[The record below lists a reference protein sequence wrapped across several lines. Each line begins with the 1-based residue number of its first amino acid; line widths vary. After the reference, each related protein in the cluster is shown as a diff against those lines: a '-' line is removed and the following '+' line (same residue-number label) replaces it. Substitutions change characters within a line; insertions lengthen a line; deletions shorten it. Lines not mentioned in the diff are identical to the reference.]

1 MMEMEMEKTDLQN
14 GLGYAYEQ
22 DGLTDD
28 QMKKLLKRAELRLQG
43 RNPDSHLPEVFSE
56 NFTPHTPCKCDLQR
70 PSCPVRC

>member
-1 MMEMEMEKTDLQN
+1 MMEMEKTDLQN

-43 RNPDSHLPEVFSE
+43 HNPDSHLPEVFSE
-56 NFTPHTPCKCDLQR
+56 SFTPHMPYKCDLQR
-70 PSCPVRC
+70 PSCPIRC